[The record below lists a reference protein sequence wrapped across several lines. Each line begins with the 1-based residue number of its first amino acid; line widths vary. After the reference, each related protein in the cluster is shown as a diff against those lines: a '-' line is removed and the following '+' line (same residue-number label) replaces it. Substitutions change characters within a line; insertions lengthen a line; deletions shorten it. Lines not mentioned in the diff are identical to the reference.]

1 MYSSKHMDKK
11 QNTIKSPYS
20 EEQVRLIRN
29 TVARGATDDELK
41 LFLYTAVRTGLDPL
55 TRQIHFVKRGGQATI
70 QTGIDGY
77 RAIAE
82 SKGDL
87 AGIEDAVYDTETEPH
102 PNKATVTVY
111 RLVDSQRVSFTASA
125 RWAEYAP
132 SGAQS
137 FMWNKM
143 PYLMLA
149 KCAEALALR
158 KAFPSDLSGIYTDEE
173 MAQAEGGGTTPPRGP
188 SFARAAQPAEEAK
201 ESAPPQAAKEVKEG
215 EEEEEEDVECYCTIC
230 GAQGVKGRHGYYCPN
245 YRKENH
251 RKGGK
256 RQWELVGREEKERRE
271 KEAQKLLEEME
282 EGEKKEARGE
292 KAPF

>member
-1 MYSSKHMDKK
+1 MDKK
-11 QNTIKSPYS
+11 KNSIKSPYT
-20 EEQVRLIRN
+20 EEQIRLIRN

-55 TRQIHFVKRGGQATI
+55 TKQIHFVKRGGQATI

-82 SKGDL
+82 SKGEL
-87 AGIEDAVYDTETEPH
+87 AGIDDAVFDTETEPH

-111 RLVDSQRVSFTASA
+111 RLVDGRRVSFTASA

-132 SGAQS
+132 SGTRS

-173 MAQAEGGGTTPPRGP
+173 MAQAEEGGVTPPRGP
-188 SFARAAQPAEEAK
+188 SAISQQAKEEEKRTAERGEEAA
-201 ESAPPQAAKEVKEG
+201 ES
-215 EEEEEEDVECYCTIC
+215 EEEMECYCTVC
-230 GAQGVKGRHGYYCPN
+230 GEKGVRGSHGYYCPN
-245 YRKENH
+245 YYMENH
-251 RKGGK
+251 RREKGGK
-256 RQWELVGREEKERRE
+256 RKWDLVGREEKERRE
-271 KEAQKLLEEME
+271 KEAQKLLRKME
-282 EGEKKEARGE
+282 EDKKKESQKE
-292 KAPF
+292 DAPF

>member
-1 MYSSKHMDKK
+1 MNNPKTT
-11 QNTIKSPYS
+11 NKSPYT
-20 EEQVRLIRN
+20 EEQIRLIRS

-41 LFLYTAVRTGLDPL
+41 LFLYTAIRTGLDPL

-87 AGIEDAVYDTETEPH
+87 AGIEDAVYDTEAEIH

-111 RLVDSQRVSFTASA
+111 RMVDGQRVSFTASA

-132 SGAQS
+132 TGGQS

-173 MAQAEGGGTTPPRGP
+173 MEQSEGGSGIVAPAGVPQ
-188 SFARAAQPAEEAK
+188 AAEAK
-201 ESAPPQAAKEVKEG
+201 EEK
-215 EEEEEEDVECYCTIC
+215 EEEGKKQPEAGSPAGEMECYCTLC
-230 GAQGVKGRHGYYCPN
+230 GEQGVKGRHGYYCPN
-245 YRKENH
+245 YKQGDH
-251 RKGGK
+251 KKGNR
-256 RQWELVGREEKERRE
+256 RQWELIGKEEKNRRE
-271 KEAQKLLEEME
+271 KEAQQVLEEMAE
-282 EGEKKEARGE
+282 SEKKEARGE

>member
-1 MYSSKHMDKK
+1 MAKK
-11 QNTIKSPYS
+11 NITKSPYS
-20 EEQVRLIRN
+20 EEQIRLIKH
-29 TVARGATDDELK
+29 TVARNATDDELK

-87 AGIEDAVYDTETEPH
+87 AGIDDAVYDTETQMH

-111 RLVDSQRVSFTASA
+111 RLVDGHRVSFTASA
-125 RWAEYAP
+125 RWTEYAP
-132 SGAQS
+132 QGAQS

-158 KAFPSDLSGIYTDEE
+158 KAFPNDLSGIYTDEE
-173 MAQAEGGGTTPPRGP
+173 MAQAEGVGTTPPRGP
-188 SFARAAQPAEEAK
+188 SLVRAAEESEEDKSEKMK
-201 ESAPPQAAKEVKEG
+201 ESPSG
-215 EEEEEEDVECYCTIC
+215 EESEKIEEEVECYCTVC
-230 GAQGVKGRHGYYCPN
+230 GSQGVKGKRGYYCPN
-245 YRKENH
+245 FQKENH
-251 RKGGK
+251 RKAGK
-256 RQWELVGREEKERRE
+256 RQWELIGREEKDRRE
-271 KEAQKLLEEME
+271 KEAKKILEEME
-282 EGEKKEARGE
+282 KVEKQEAKGEKE
-292 KAPF
+292 PF

>member
-1 MYSSKHMDKK
+1 MNAKK
-11 QNTIKSPYS
+11 NIIKSPYT

-29 TVARGATDDELK
+29 TVARGATDDEFK

-55 TRQIHFVKRGGQATI
+55 TKQIHFVKRGGQATI

-82 SKGDL
+82 SKGEL
-87 AGIEDAVYDTETEPH
+87 AGIDDAVYDTETAPH
-102 PNKATVTVY
+102 PDKATVTVY
-111 RLVDSQRVSFTASA
+111 RLVDGRRVSFTASA
-125 RWAEYAP
+125 RWTEYAP
-132 SGAQS
+132 QGAQS

-158 KAFPSDLSGIYTDEE
+158 KAFPGDLSGIYTDEE
-173 MAQAEGGGTTPPRGP
+173 MAQAEGTGTASPRGP
-188 SFARAAQPAEEAK
+188 SFARAIRIAEEG
-201 ESAPPQAAKEVKEG
+201 EAAQEGEIGDIREG
-215 EEEEEEDVECYCTIC
+215 EEEVECYCTVC
-230 GAQGVKGRHGYYCPN
+230 GERGVRGKRGYYCPN

-251 RKGGK
+251 RKAGK
-256 RQWELVGREEKERRE
+256 RRWELVGREEKERRE
-271 KEAQKLLEEME
+271 KEARELLKEME
-282 EGEKKEARGE
+282 EGEKKKARGE